1 VADPTATASSG
12 RSTTPRSTSGSPR
25 SSGRCSTTRAS
36 ASSRPTCSTTTW
48 SRGLAD
54 AGVPVETLDRNG
66 TTFLPTAKANW
77 ETLADA
83 LPEDFVV
90 FSEAPSVDERIV
102 SQSALFSATADARTR
117 LDERLARNAPNAVM
131 RIVIPADCKLE
142 SRERLVQADI
152 TAKSLFPGL
161 DGITAWLCEYYRPAR
176 ATADSRP
183 GAGLTTLDPTPALGP
198 GPSVAP

>member
-1 VADPTATASSG
+1 
-12 RSTTPRSTSGSPR
+12 
-25 SSGRCSTTRAS
+25 
-36 ASSRPTCSTTTW
+36 
-48 SRGLAD
+48 
-54 AGVPVETLDRNG
+54 
-66 TTFLPTAKANW
+66 
-77 ETLADA
+77 
-83 LPEDFVV
+83 VV

-117 LDERLARNAPNAVM
+117 LDEWLARNAPNAVM